1 MEKPHF
7 SLIADVPYCVT
18 MAFAIQLYANKISIF
33 FLTKL
38 DKKIWL
44 FKWFVSQCD
53 VILLGT
59 LSIYLRS
66 KSCIDLTHNNFRGKN
81 FTLK

>member
-38 DKKIWL
+38 DKKNMVVQMVCVAMWCDPIRN
-44 FKWFVSQCD
+44 FVN
-53 VILLGT
+53 
-59 LSIYLRS
+59 LSEEQELYRFN
-66 KSCIDLTHNNFRGKN
+66 TQ
-81 FTLK
+81 